1 MKRFILFFSVLLF
14 SFQSS
19 NAQTIST
26 VLDSINCAGDSATI
40 NVTATGTIPA
50 DAEWALVIST
60 GPNTWSFIGGLPV
73 PANSNTTTY
82 SPLYNGQY
90 AVMLVNSSYNIFVDD
105 TTNNVYDVAYVFIPP
120 APPFI
125 AAASALDS
133 NECFGDCNASVQIQ
147 VFGGYAPIF
156 HDAGTGG
163 PLNNLLSTSFDII
176 SNICGDPTFEI
187 TFEDNNGCT
196 TTTSP
201 IEVYE
206 PTPIVVDTILVD
218 SITCY
223 DANDG
228 QIQLN
233 VTGGMP
239 PYEFDWTNVSS
250 NVPNITTNPT
260 GNVLS
265 PGSWICEITDA
276 NGCIEF
282 SDTVHLNNPPEFLIN
297 VTDSA
302 NPTCN
307 GFTDGMV
314 EITVDPNAPGSNN
327 INEPY
332 NFIINGNANP
342 GNFSPYSS
350 GNILAVGQQLIE
362 VRDVNNCPAYDTVT
376 LIEPDPITFDTEFDS
391 ILCTGDDNGEI
402 RLTNFQGGNLPQ
414 YGISR
419 VYYTDPQGFLFAIPF
434 DSIIIDSNL
443 IAGTY
448 SYFVEDSIGCQ
459 SNTRASNSCRPTTI
473 FYNSFKS
480 ILLFKWN

>member
-105 TTNNVYDVAYVFIPP
+105 TTNNVYDVTYVFIPP

-233 VTGGMP
+233 VTGGNP

-307 GFTDGMV
+307 GF
-314 EITVDPNAPGSNN
+314 
-327 INEPY
+327 Y
-332 NFIINGNANP
+332 
-342 GNFSPYSS
+342 
-350 GNILAVGQQLIE
+350 
-362 VRDVNNCPAYDTVT
+362 
-376 LIEPDPITFDTEFDS
+376 
-391 ILCTGDDNGEI
+391 
-402 RLTNFQGGNLPQ
+402 
-414 YGISR
+414 
-419 VYYTDPQGFLFAIPF
+419 
-434 DSIIIDSNL
+434 
-443 IAGTY
+443 
-448 SYFVEDSIGCQ
+448 
-459 SNTRASNSCRPTTI
+459 
-473 FYNSFKS
+473 
-480 ILLFKWN
+480 